1 MRKYA
6 DVRRVIIGVF
16 DRLKVREFSQEK
28 EDLVGE
34 ITGEMPG
41 DCPDGLFTSGLWVIC
56 PTVVLPGI

>member
-16 DRLKVREFSQEK
+16 GRLKVREFSQEK

-34 ITGEMPG
+34 ITGEMLKA
-41 DCPDGLFTSGLWVIC
+41 CR
-56 PTVVLPGI
+56 